1 MLFVHAT
8 SWDTQGDFNTNHPLP
23 VVKIKLFT
31 ESSGM
36 LSLED
41 KELGRV
47 SRVESVVWLEAIIC
61 VFWEYS
67 CGDQDWACLYIY
79 DYVCR

>member
-1 MLFVHAT
+1 MFVHTT

-47 SRVESVVWLEAIIC
+47 SRVESVVFTESSGMLSLEDKELGR
-61 VFWEYS
+61 VSRVES
-67 CGDQDWACLYIY
+67 
-79 DYVCR
+79 VV